1 MFDPEP
7 SDDFDDAD
15 DADIN
20 DNDNDNDDDN
30 DDDDNDDD
38 DDGIFGECDSA
49 DKRRTAA
56 GQSKPLL
63 TSIACNPLKS
73 IACTFNP
80 FKALLACNNPLIII
94 NTPSCQISGGNQKEL
109 KEEPAQRQLQKTS
122 LPNTPQSPAPTQKR
136 GTTWIH
142 LLWLKMANSV
152 FGNIGYH
159 LLKEQAH
166 TNINYTEF
174 AADVPLQYSDHF
186 RNCPDRKI
194 IWKLR

>member
-15 DADIN
+15 DADISDN

-80 FKALLACNNPLIII
+80 LIILI

-152 FGNIGYH
+152 FGIEGTSGI
-159 LLKEQAH
+159 A
-166 TNINYTEF
+166 F
-174 AADVPLQYSDHF
+174 
-186 RNCPDRKI
+186 
-194 IWKLR
+194 

>member
-15 DADIN
+15 DADISDN

-109 KEEPAQRQLQKTS
+109 KEEPAQRQLPPSSRKHPSQIPPNHQPQLRKEEPPGFTYCGLKWQILYLGS
-122 LPNTPQSPAPTQKR
+122 REHRVSPFEGKGPYRYKLPRICCRCSPP
-136 GTTWIH
+136 I
-142 LLWLKMANSV
+142 
-152 FGNIGYH
+152 
-159 LLKEQAH
+159 
-166 TNINYTEF
+166 
-174 AADVPLQYSDHF
+174 
-186 RNCPDRKI
+186 
-194 IWKLR
+194 

>member
-15 DADIN
+15 DADISDNDN

-30 DDDDNDDD
+30 DEDDND

-80 FKALLACNNPLIII
+80 FKALLACTNPLIILI

-109 KEEPAQRQLQKTS
+109 KEEPAERQLPS
-122 LPNTPQSPAPTQKR
+122 S
-136 GTTWIH
+136 
-142 LLWLKMANSV
+142 S
-152 FGNIGYH
+152 
-159 LLKEQAH
+159 
-166 TNINYTEF
+166 
-174 AADVPLQYSDHF
+174 
-186 RNCPDRKI
+186 
-194 IWKLR
+194 